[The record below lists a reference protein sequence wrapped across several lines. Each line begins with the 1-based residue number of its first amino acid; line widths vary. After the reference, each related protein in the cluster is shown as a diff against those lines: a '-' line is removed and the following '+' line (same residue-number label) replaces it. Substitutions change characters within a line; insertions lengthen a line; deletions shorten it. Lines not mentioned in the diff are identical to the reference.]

1 MIVNG
6 EHLCKLFEY
15 YFPFIDS
22 NDRMVNLYKFNW
34 KTMWKKIFKDGKYHF
49 VLIMGIAYE
58 TQRHYYLPV
67 LPVYKRITK
76 IVA

>member
-1 MIVNG
+1 
-6 EHLCKLFEY
+6 
-15 YFPFIDS
+15 
-22 NDRMVNLYKFNW
+22 
-34 KTMWKKIFKDGKYHF
+34 MWKKIFKDGKYHF